1 MNKHEIDLNSPED
14 IFANLDVLTAQAQK
28 ARAEAIGELVKSGIA
43 AIRQLVNKT
52 VAWNA
57 RRVASAQLMN
67 LDDRMLADIGIGRGD
82 IQSSIEGIM
91 EKGAANS
98 NDQGRHA
105 A

>member
-57 RRVASAQLMN
+57 RRVAS
-67 LDDRMLADIGIGRGD
+67 
-82 IQSSIEGIM
+82 SIEGIM